1 VVSDDDIA
9 LILPLPPSINKAWVP
24 VRTRT
29 GAKLIKRANSKA
41 WANAARWEVS
51 IQREHKQI
59 AAPFEAIIEL
69 PKMRGDVDNRVK
81 QLLDACQAGGAITND
96 RLCQRLVVEHDVDRE
111 GAVYLTLRPI
121 K

>member
-51 IQREHKQI
+51 IQRAHKQI

>member
-1 VVSDDDIA
+1 VSDDCIT

-24 VRTRT
+24 IRTRT
-29 GAKLIKRANSKA
+29 GAKLIKRAASKT
-41 WANAARWEVS
+41 WADAARWEVS
-51 IQREHKQI
+51 IQRAQRQI

>member
-1 VVSDDDIA
+1 VSDGDIT

-24 VRTRT
+24 IRTRT
-29 GAKLIKRANSKA
+29 GAKLIKRAASKT
-41 WANAARWEVS
+41 WANSARWEVS
-51 IQREHKQI
+51 IQREQRQI
-59 AAPFEAIIEL
+59 AVPFEAIIEL

-96 RLCQRLVVEHDVDRE
+96 KLCQRLVVEHDVDRE

>member
-1 VVSDDDIA
+1 MVSDDDIA

>member
-1 VVSDDDIA
+1 VNDSDIT
-9 LILPLPPSINKAWVP
+9 LILPLPPSINKGWVP
-24 VRTRT
+24 VRTST

-51 IQREHKQI
+51 IQREQRQI

-69 PKMRGDVDNRVK
+69 PKMRGDIDNRVK
-81 QLLDACQAGGAITND
+81 QLLDACQKGGAVTND
-96 RLCQRLVVEHDVDRE
+96 KLCQRLVVEHDVDRE